1 MFYFF
6 KKGKCIIEHTIRLAI
21 WALLTL
27 YSALGANPS
36 IIRLFHKLF
45 SSPELLLDLCVN
57 TVNSARV
64 DKF

>member
-21 WALLTL
+21 WVLLTP

-36 IIRLFHKLF
+36 
-45 SSPELLLDLCVN
+45 LDSFTSCSHHQSFCWTCVS
-57 TVNSARV
+57 TQ
-64 DKF
+64 